1 MRQRRRRPVNWF
13 AVTVIVI
20 LIAFFSYLN
29 TVVIPSMPQ
38 PFVPSPTPTRDPES
52 YVSEAE
58 ALFGQGKLL
67 QAIAVYE
74 EVLRLTPDNAGL
86 YVSLAR
92 IQLFAGQP
100 AEALQSAERA
110 LLLERD
116 NSMAHA
122 LRGAALTQQGDYLM
136 AESALQRA
144 LELEPNNGIAHALY
158 AELLG
163 NMYLNNSGPF
173 NALDLAIEESRLGVQ
188 LAPSSI
194 EAHRARGFILE
205 LTGNYEVAIQEYQQA
220 IAINSNI
227 PELHLALGRTY
238 RVTGVLDR
246 AVEEYT
252 LANTLNPS
260 DPRPDLYTSR
270 VYFYTGDYGKAAQY
284 AEQAV
289 KDDPTD
295 AYLRGNWGVIL
306 YHNLQWPNAVT
317 QLSLAVNGGATE
329 DGQAIVPLVLDG
341 SDGRVTEYFFTYA
354 LVLARLNQCN
364 EALPVA
370 QLILT
375 AVPTDDI
382 AVYNAQFAIGLCE
395 QSLQSSSGGQPS
407 SPSETSP

>member
-13 AVTVIVI
+13 AVTVMVI

-38 PFVPSPTPTRDPES
+38 PFVPTATPTRNPES
-52 YVSEAE
+52 YISEAE

-74 EVLRLTPDNAGL
+74 EVIRLTPNDAGL

-122 LRGAALTQQGDYLM
+122 LRGAALTQQGDYVM

-173 NALDLAIEESRLGVQ
+173 NAIDLAIEESRLGVQ

-205 LTGNYEVAIQEYQQA
+205 LTANYEVAIQEYQQA
-220 IAINSNI
+220 IAINANI
-227 PELHLALGRTY
+227 PDLHLALGRTY

-270 VYFYTGDYGKAAQY
+270 VYFYTGEYGKAAQY

-289 KDDPTD
+289 NDDPTD

-306 YHNLQWPNAVT
+306 YHNLQWPDAVT
-317 QLSLAVNGGATE
+317 QLNLAINGGVTD
-329 DGQAIVPLVLDG
+329 DGQAIAPLVLDG
-341 SDGRVTEYFFTYA
+341 ADGRVTEYFFTYA
-354 LVLARLNQCN
+354 LVLARLNRCN

-370 QLILT
+370 QLILA
-375 AVPTDDI
+375 AVPTDEI

-407 SPSETSP
+407 SSGASP

>member
-13 AVTVIVI
+13 MVTVLLI
-20 LIAFFSYLN
+20 LIAFSTYLSA
-29 TVVIPSMPQ
+29 VVVPTIPQ
-38 PFVPSPTPTRDPES
+38 PFTPSPTPTRNPES
-52 YVSEAE
+52 YLTEAQT
-58 ALFGQGKLL
+58 LFDQGKLL

-74 EVLRLTPDNAGL
+74 EVIRLTPNDAGL
-86 YVSLAR
+86 YVALAR
-92 IQLFAGQP
+92 VQLFAGQP
-100 AEALQSAERA
+100 AEALQNAERA

-122 LRGAALTQQGDYLM
+122 LRGAALTQLGDYLM
-136 AESALQRA
+136 AENALQRA

-173 NALDLAIEESRLGVQ
+173 NVLDLAIEQSRLGVQ

-205 LTGNYEVAIQEYQQA
+205 LTANYEVAIQEYQQA

-238 RVTGVLDR
+238 RVTGVLDK

-289 KDDPTD
+289 NDDPTD

-317 QLSLAVNGGATE
+317 QLGLAVNGGTTE
-329 DGQAIVPLVLDG
+329 DGRTIVPLVLDG

-354 LVLARLNQCN
+354 LVLARLNRCS

-382 AVYNAQFAIGLCE
+382 AVYNAQFALSLCE
-395 QSLQSSSGGQPS
+395 QSLQSSGNQPS
-407 SPSETSP
+407 PTSGTSP

>member
-13 AVTVIVI
+13 AVMVLLT
-20 LIAFFSYLN
+20 LIAFFTYLN
-29 TVVIPSMPQ
+29 TMVIPSIPP
-38 PFVPSPTPTRDPES
+38 PFEPTRTPTRDPES
-52 YVSEAE
+52 YLSEAQ
-58 ALFGQGKLL
+58 ALFDQGKLL

-74 EVLRLTPDNAGL
+74 ELIYLTPNDPGV
-86 YVSLAR
+86 YVVLAR
-92 IQLFAGQP
+92 TQLFAGR
-100 AEALQSAERA
+100 AADALQNAERA

-136 AESALQRA
+136 AQSALQRA
-144 LELEPNNGIAHALY
+144 LELEANNGIAHALY

-163 NMYLNNSGPF
+163 NMYLSNTGPF

-188 LAPSSI
+188 LAPGSI

-205 LTGNYEVAIQEYQQA
+205 LTGNYETAIQEYQQA
-220 IAINSNI
+220 IAINANI
-227 PELHLALGRTY
+227 PELHLALGRAY
-238 RVTGVLDR
+238 RVTGVLDK

-270 VYFYTGDYGKAAQY
+270 VYFYTGEYGKAAQY

-289 KDDPTD
+289 NDDPTD

-306 YHNLQWPNAVT
+306 YHNLQWPNAVA
-317 QLSLAVNGGATE
+317 QLDLAVNGGETE

-354 LVLARLNQCN
+354 LVLARLNRCS

-375 AVPTDDI
+375 AVPTDDVAI
-382 AVYNAQFAIGLCE
+382 YNAQFAIDLCE
-395 QSLQSSSGGQPS
+395 QSLQPS
-407 SPSETSP
+407 PENPTSSETSP